1 MASLGEGEGSREL
14 TELVLCPE
22 EEPGW
27 QRIAP
32 LGEPWEGRKLFLV
45 PRGTPVACVCPKAGC
60 CSPGMPQ
67 RVQGQEAPGTVFPA
81 NGIPLGHGNCCQL
94 FHRLPQVAGAG
105 HFQMTRK
112 EVL

>member
-1 MASLGEGEGSREL
+1 MASLGEGKGSREL
-14 TELVLCPE
+14 MELVPCPE

-45 PRGTPVACVCPKAGC
+45 PRGTPVACVCPEAGC

-81 NGIPLGHGNCCQL
+81 NGIPSEPWKLPA